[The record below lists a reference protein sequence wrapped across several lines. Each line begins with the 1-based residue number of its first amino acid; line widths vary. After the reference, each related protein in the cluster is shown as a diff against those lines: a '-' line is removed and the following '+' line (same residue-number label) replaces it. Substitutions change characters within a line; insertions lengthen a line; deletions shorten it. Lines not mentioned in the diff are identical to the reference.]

1 MAELTIAELIT
12 LIREQADDTVE
23 PYLVP
28 EYFIIQSIDEAQQQF
43 VEDAIPL
50 TREFT
55 LAVTAGTSLYPIDEL
70 LMKPRFARSSVNKNE
85 LRFATLNEIDTTS
98 TTGFSSAA
106 WRDATGVP
114 QFIITDELHGYWRL
128 YPSPAIDDT
137 ITVNAFYLP
146 EPVTSA
152 TDDLSIPARWHPA
165 LVLGALARI
174 YGLQDSEVYDPKLQQ
189 QSEARWM
196 YAIARARGLIERDTR
211 GAGVVAFNRNGVW

>member
-12 LIREQADDTVE
+12 LVREQADDTVE
-23 PYLVP
+23 PYLIP

-50 TREFT
+50 TQEFT
-55 LAVTAGTSLYPIDEL
+55 IAVTAGTALYPVDEL

-85 LRFATLNEIDTTS
+85 LQFITLNEIDTTS
-98 TTGFSSAA
+98 TTSFSSTA
-106 WRDATGVP
+106 WRDTTGTP
-114 QFIITDELHGYWRL
+114 RAIITDELHGYWRL
-128 YPSPAIDDT
+128 YPIPVLDDT

-146 EPVTSA
+146 EPITSS

-165 LVLGALARI
+165 LVLGVLARL

-196 YAIARARGLIERDTR
+196 YAIARARSLIERDVR
-211 GAGVVAFNRNGVW
+211 GPGVVTFNRNGVW